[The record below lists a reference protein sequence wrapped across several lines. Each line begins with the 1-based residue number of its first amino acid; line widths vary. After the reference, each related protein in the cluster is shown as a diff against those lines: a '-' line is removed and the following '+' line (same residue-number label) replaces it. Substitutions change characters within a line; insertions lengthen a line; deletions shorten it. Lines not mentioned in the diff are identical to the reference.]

1 VPGRREPSPR
11 PLPRCLPALGGR
23 YRHLAAPERRPP
35 APPQR
40 AQHTHAVPRDQ
51 RQRER
56 ERERKRERRGPGP
69 CRTWP
74 WRARGR
80 GRGGGQPCRPRLALL
95 QPSLVRHRRRAAGAS
110 RCLGGRR
117 GSGAQETQIGAEA
130 GDLEVHGVL
139 VGFQR
144 RARVG
149 EMDDLVGEARIELPH
164 LLRRR
169 RLPLRRRLLL
179 QQLGSQVLCRPGRP
193 AVSGDLHSPALHSP
207 RITRTHPH
215 PPPGLAC
222 WNAAGRTGAGHR
234 GLRRGARAGTAGRRG
249 GTAAEALHA
258 ARPPCV

>member
-1 VPGRREPSPR
+1 MSD
-11 PLPRCLPALGGR
+11 LAL
-23 YRHLAAPERRPP
+23 A
-35 APPQR
+35 
-40 AQHTHAVPRDQ
+40 
-51 RQRER
+51 
-56 ERERKRERRGPGP
+56 
-69 CRTWP
+69 RTWS
-74 WRARGR
+74 R
-80 GRGGGQPCRPRLALL
+80 
-95 QPSLVRHRRRAAGAS
+95 SRRRAALSAS
-110 RCLGGRR
+110 PCSAPAKPRQTPPPGGGRLAVPRPRPEHAPRAGGGRR